1 MRNHRP
7 NRLRS
12 IISRVAEI
20 EINRHLFQK
29 IILTFIKKFLISS
42 VKSYFMAI
50 RTWGLIIDISSIK
63 IFFSFR
69 FDPQLPFFLSL
80 NLLFIGLTCTNAD
93 QKLQSQSSPDLLSP
107 GSMFFSL
114 IVPNKGSKFSLACD
128 VFCGKESL
136 FCVPLY
142 VSSSQINFRKHK
154 NASWAKAY
162 WYRLLAIVKMSS
174 FHSSCRNISISSSP
188 SRVFDSTMSSELDDV
203 LNRICLLLS
212 SLEMLY
218 DVVWSQIHHTY
229 SCNDSWKHLFSKDT
243 HQSP

>member
-80 NLLFIGLTCTNAD
+80 NLLFIGLTWTNAD

-114 IVPNKGSKFSLACD
+114 IVPNKGSKFSLACG

-136 FCVPLY
+136 FCVPRY
-142 VSSSQINFRKHK
+142 FYSYQINFSKHK
-154 NASWAKAY
+154 N
-162 WYRLLAIVKMSS
+162 
-174 FHSSCRNISISSSP
+174 
-188 SRVFDSTMSSELDDV
+188 T
-203 LNRICLLLS
+203 
-212 SLEMLY
+212 
-218 DVVWSQIHHTY
+218 
-229 SCNDSWKHLFSKDT
+229 
-243 HQSP
+243 